1 MYNTGLLPVG
11 TNTRGGGSSQQLGSS
26 SSSEGCIPCGE
37 DPEGGPICCSDLA
50 AGYHKETYDA
60 GDVKFGQVWVD
71 PQVFAHTHYNKTQ
84 RTKQLRSLIRQ

>member
-71 PQVFAHTHYNKTQ
+71 PQVFAHT
-84 RTKQLRSLIRQ
+84 R